1 MWLIVKDTN
10 IYIRGE
16 WMIGDNF
23 ARIGMWLNVVKKH
36 FNDSGLMVL
45 GKAGDDE
52 WDKANYF
59 EC

>member
-1 MWLIVKDTN
+1 MLKIQIFTYEENGWSV
-10 IYIRGE
+10 
-16 WMIGDNF
+16 
-23 ARIGMWLNVVKKH
+23 RISQELECDSMSLKH